1 MIQKIISAISAAI
14 LLFFGVMKLVGSEAS
29 RKGFAEFS
37 PKIGLDPE
45 FFMYFTGAIEVAV
58 GALLI
63 LSIFELNR
71 KVIIGI
77 IAYLMLIG
85 TMSGALFTEFVLRE
99 EAKIPLVIIAFA
111 LVLVSIY
118 SLRNNLLKWRKDE
131 RV

>member
-1 MIQKIISAISAAI
+1 
-14 LLFFGVMKLVGSEAS
+14 
-29 RKGFAEFS
+29 
-37 PKIGLDPE
+37 
-45 FFMYFTGAIEVAV
+45 MYFTGAIEVAV